1 MAPIHGNIDDRLA
14 RAVAVKPDAFGVPPK
29 GGVGALTAQHGQAP
43 GAAHAMNANIWA
55 PLARPTST

>member
-29 GGVGALTAQHGQAP
+29 RRWGLDRSATAKHQGTAICP
-43 GAAHAMNANIWA
+43 
-55 PLARPTST
+55 